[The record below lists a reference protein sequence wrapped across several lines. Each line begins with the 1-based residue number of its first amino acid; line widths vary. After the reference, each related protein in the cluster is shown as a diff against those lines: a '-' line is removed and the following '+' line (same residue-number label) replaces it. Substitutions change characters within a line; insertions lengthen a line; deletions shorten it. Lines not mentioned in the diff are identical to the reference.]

1 MIIRRGTDGALIYA
15 LSICQMSQQGHWK
28 YSLTSIIVP
37 WWYAVTLYS
46 LLILLVFQDGAL
58 GQQGQEASHGAE
70 AQNGCEKSYE
80 PASAEQL

>member
-1 MIIRRGTDGALIYA
+1 MAPWFTLSQSVKCRNRGIENTPDLHHCALMICTH
-15 LSICQMSQQGHWK
+15 SK
-28 YSLTSIIVP
+28 
-37 WWYAVTLYS
+37 
-46 LLILLVFQDGAL
+46 LILLVFQDGAL